1 MTALQIKRIL
11 DLHSVPYYEKE
22 GRIYAD
28 SMISGKKLFDEVLDV
43 TDWTRSRMAAW
54 LGY

>member
-1 MTALQIKRIL
+1 MKIERIAKIL
-11 DLHSVPYYEKE
+11 DLHSVPYCIEG

-28 SMISGKKLFDEVLDV
+28 SMEAFAPTVEHIDM
-43 TDWTRSRMAAW
+43 TDYTRSELYAW